1 MLAQAEQIRA
11 AQQLTDEQVG
21 QLVRQ
26 TRSRTKTACTHAAPS
41 ARARHPAAAAEEKK
55 ARKAPA
61 SVILARRSRSRCW
74 EGEGQQRRR
83 AVEQRAPSYDLH
95 PYPIVVFSYI
105 KANWY

>member
-1 MLAQAEQIRA
+1 
-11 AQQLTDEQVG
+11 
-21 QLVRQ
+21 
-26 TRSRTKTACTHAAPS
+26 
-41 ARARHPAAAAEEKK
+41 
-55 ARKAPA
+55 
-61 SVILARRSRSRCW
+61 VILARRSRSRCW